1 MEKYLVDIK
10 HFKSL
15 VYNYKDINTIIEPE
29 LQKIITNIQ
38 LLKNIDYKVITELYE
53 FIREVR
59 IYYSRNIS
67 YSIILQ
73 LYNIN
78 QMWATQSIL
87 EMTRYA
93 SWKDIKYFCQFCLQK
108 TGLYTHPLILFS
120 VSILEQQL
128 KIDWHLYTTKNN
140 LYLSYAAKWAPREKT
155 KYNWIFTILVTSYY
169 GYINIFTPKNSTTK
183 ALNKS
188 KMNMRKLLST
198 LNKELNTVEIKMC
211 YSQWDK
217 IYIENTPIH
226 AVLKYYKSF
235 CRHNVTIYKYP
246 KSNYFRKIDYSLIYK
261 KGLALENINDPYKN
275 KYKIYFNNLLQTF
288 FTTYS
293 SSLCVIDCTNIN
305 QSLVK
310 SAIGFTA
317 IHADCVFIIEQSG
330 KFNFQSFK
338 DKELTIIEKIVILD
352 KQINTVMFPLSI
364 DIKSSHNHDS
374 LRKSLLFIDDCYEDS
389 KITQKDIDSL
399 LFFLFTAKTKKE
411 LEPTLNGIKL
421 PYILN
426 NTNPEFNTPDN
437 SMLT

>member
-1 MEKYLVDIK
+1 MEKSLADIQY
-10 HFKSL
+10 FKSL

-29 LQKIITNIQ
+29 LQKIIINLQ
-38 LLKNIDYKVITELYE
+38 LLKLIDYRVITQLYE

-59 IYYSRNIS
+59 TYYSRNIS

-73 LYNIN
+73 LYTIN
-78 QMWATQSIL
+78 QMCQMWATQAIL

-128 KIDWHLYTTKNN
+128 KMDWQLYTNKNTN
-140 LYLSYAAKWAPREKT
+140 KLSLSYAAKWAPREKT
-155 KYNWIFTILVTSYY
+155 KYNWIFTILATSYY
-169 GYINIFTPKNSTTK
+169 GYINTFTPTNSTTK

-188 KMNMRKLLST
+188 KMNMRKILST
-198 LNKELNTVEIKMC
+198 LNKQLNTLEIIMC
-211 YSQWDK
+211 YNQWDK
-217 IYIENTPIH
+217 IYIENTPIN

-246 KSNYFRKIDYSLIYK
+246 KLNFFRKIDYSLIYK
-261 KGLALENINDPYKN
+261 KGLALENINDSYKN
-275 KYKIYFNNLLQTF
+275 KYKIYFNQIVQTL

-310 SAIGFTA
+310 RSIGFTA
-317 IHADCVFIIEQSG
+317 THADCVFIIEQSG

-338 DKELTIIEKIVILD
+338 NKELTITEKIVILD
-352 KQINTVMFPLSI
+352 KLINTVMFPLSI
-364 DIKSSHNHDS
+364 NSNSSQNHDS
-374 LRKSLLFIDDCYEDS
+374 LRKSLLFIDDCYNDS
-389 KITQKDIDSL
+389 KITQKDMDSL
-399 LFFLFTAKTKKE
+399 FFFLFTAKTTKE
-411 LEPTLNGIKL
+411 LELTLNGIKV
-421 PYILN
+421 PYIVN
-426 NTNPEFNTPDN
+426 KY
-437 SMLT
+437 